1 MGGKKVNVVSVAQ
14 FVEGTHREIF
24 APSLYE
30 ASKLLATTP
39 AGGSQ
44 CQLHLWGHS
53 AVLQMAAKLLV
64 TLAEL
69 GLPPPK
75 SRGGKGDKPDE

>member
-14 FVEGTHREIF
+14 FVEGTHRQIF

-30 ASKLLATTP
+30 ANKLLATTP

-44 CQLHLWGHS
+44 CQPHRWGHS
-53 AVLQMAAKLLV
+53 ATLQMAAKLLV
-64 TLAEL
+64 ISAESGLA
-69 GLPPPK
+69 PK
-75 SRGGKGDKPDE
+75 SRGVKGGKPDE